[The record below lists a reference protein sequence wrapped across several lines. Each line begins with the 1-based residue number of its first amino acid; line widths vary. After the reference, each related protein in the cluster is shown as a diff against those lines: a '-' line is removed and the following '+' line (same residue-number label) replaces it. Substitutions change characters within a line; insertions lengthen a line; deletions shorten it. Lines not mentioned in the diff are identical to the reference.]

1 MFDYYNFW
9 VLTPG
14 ELKIGSGKWPF
25 CKGGKCETKLQG
37 GCRTGNVG
45 LITDNIAEMENV
57 GLENAW
63 SCMISFVHFQSLIFQ
78 SSIFPTTR
86 HHHLFG
92 YYFSTDCNGRPFY
105 LLFWWSV
112 RDVSTSMNSFSG
124 RLKAELFHRAYGT
137 DLSPMWQLSV
147 ISLSEHKYSFFLSL
161 TYLLTYLQNSFSRR
175 LKAELF
181 HRAYRTE
188 LAPMWQLSV
197 NSLCEHKYS
206 YLLTYL
212 LTYSLTY
219 STERVWTAYWLV
231 VY

>member
-1 MFDYYNFW
+1 MKSENILYCSLINEIDSCLIITTSGSWHQGNW
-9 VLTPG
+9 KLVL
-14 ELKIGSGKWPF
+14 ENDHFARVENVRSN
-25 CKGGKCETKLQG
+25 CRG

-161 TYLLTYLQNSFSRR
+161 TYLLTYLLTKQFQSTFESW
-175 LKAELF
+175 
-181 HRAYRTE
+181 TVS
-188 LAPMWQLSV
+188 Q
-197 NSLCEHKYS
+197 SL
-206 YLLTYL
+206 
-212 LTYSLTY
+212 
-219 STERVWTAYWLV
+219 
-231 VY
+231 